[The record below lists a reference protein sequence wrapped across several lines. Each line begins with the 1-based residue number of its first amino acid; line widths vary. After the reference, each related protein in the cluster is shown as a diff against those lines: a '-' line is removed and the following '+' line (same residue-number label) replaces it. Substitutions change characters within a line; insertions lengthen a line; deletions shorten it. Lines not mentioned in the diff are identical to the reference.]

1 MLWIHPIVQV
11 CAIVLAWYVFYLG
24 TQRFRYLHLH
34 QNAVFSWRRHAVL
47 GVIALGVLLAG
58 IAGGMIMV
66 HMHWQGFLITGIHGD
81 MGLFI
86 MAPLIVFGTG
96 TGLYMNYR
104 KKKRRILPL
113 IHGLNNLLIL
123 ILASFQVVTGWGV
136 LRTFVLGM
144 L

>member
-1 MLWIHPIVQV
+1 MLWIHPIIQV

-24 TQRFRYLHLH
+24 TQRFRFLHLH
-34 QNAVFSWRRHAVL
+34 QEAAFKWRRHVVL
-47 GVIALGVLLAG
+47 GGIALGVLLAG
-58 IAGGMIMV
+58 IAGGMTMV
-66 HMHWQGFLITGIHGD
+66 HMHWRGFLITGIHGD

-86 MAPLIVFGTG
+86 MAPFTVSGTG

-113 IHGLNNLLIL
+113 IHGLNNLIVLIFAFVQ
-123 ILASFQVVTGWGV
+123 IVTGWGV
-136 LRTFVLGM
+136 LKTFVLGM

>member
-1 MLWIHPIVQV
+1 MLWIHPIIQV
-11 CAIVLAWYVFYLG
+11 CAIGLAWYVFYLG
-24 TQRFRYLHLH
+24 TQRFRFLHLH
-34 QNAVFSWRRHAVL
+34 QETSFRWRRHVVL
-47 GVIALGVLLAG
+47 GGIALGVLLAG
-58 IAGGMIMV
+58 IAGGMTMV

-86 MAPLIVFGTG
+86 MAPFIVFGTG

-113 IHGLNNLLIL
+113 IHGLNNLIVLIF
-123 ILASFQVVTGWGV
+123 AFVQVATGWGI
-136 LRTFVLGM
+136 LKTFVLGM